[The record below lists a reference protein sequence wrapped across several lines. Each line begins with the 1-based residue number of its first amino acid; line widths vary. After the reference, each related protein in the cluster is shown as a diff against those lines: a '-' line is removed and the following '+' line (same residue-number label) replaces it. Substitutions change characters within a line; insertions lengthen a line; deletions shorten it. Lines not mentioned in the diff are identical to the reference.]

1 MGIDGALKGYFMICS
16 VINPMQDTTK
26 NVYTLFVTLE
36 RGGGDEAE
44 CLGLQ
49 TDLEVALQFG
59 SAVCG

>member
-1 MGIDGALKGYFMICS
+1 MICS
-16 VINPMQDTTK
+16 VINPMRDTTKNVITQIDVTK

-36 RGGGDEAE
+36 GGGGDEAE